1 MTGTGPLPRP
11 PGGHTPAATQL
22 AIVAVVGLIAGS
34 VFALTLSPAL
44 APLAGWDA
52 AALNWLVLVWRKLWP
67 MDAARTAQLAVR
79 EDPNRAT
86 RDVVLLIACLASLLA
101 VGLVLASAHAAPPG
115 ARRDL
120 YGGLGVLSV
129 LLSWLVVHTV
139 FAARYARIYYTGPD
153 GGVNFNQS
161 EPPRYSDFAYVAFT
175 VGTTFQ
181 VSDTNLTSNEMRR
194 TVLRHSMVSYLFGAF
209 VIAVTVNLL
218 AGLAH

>member
-1 MTGTGPLPRP
+1 MTGTGPLSRP
-11 PGGHTPAATQL
+11 PDGHTPAAVQL
-22 AIVAVVGLIAGS
+22 VVVAVVGVIVGG
-34 VFALTLSPAL
+34 VFALALSPSL
-44 APLAGWDA
+44 APLAGWDV
-52 AALNWLVLVWRKLWP
+52 AALSWLVLVWRKLWP
-67 MDAARTAQLAVR
+67 MDATRTARLAVY

-115 ARRDL
+115 VHRDL
-120 YGGLGVLSV
+120 YGVLGVLSV
-129 LLSWLVVHTV
+129 VLSWLVVHTV
-139 FAARYARIYYTGPD
+139 FTARYARIYYTGPD

-194 TVLRHSMVSYLFGAF
+194 TVLRHALLSYLFGAF
-209 VIAVTVNLL
+209 VIGVTVNLL